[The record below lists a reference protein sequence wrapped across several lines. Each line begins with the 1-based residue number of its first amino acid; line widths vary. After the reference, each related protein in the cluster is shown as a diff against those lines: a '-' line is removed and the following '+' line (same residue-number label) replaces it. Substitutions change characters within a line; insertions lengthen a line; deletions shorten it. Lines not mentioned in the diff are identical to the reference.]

1 MNILDATSFLTIVSY
16 HYVRPIRDSK
26 YALIKGLE
34 KTDFEGQMEYIMRH
48 YNVVS
53 MEHVVASIRGEEPV
67 AQVAQIE
74 RTGDKAKL
82 LHWHEVKMTEN
93 NGFGLYKW

>member
-1 MNILDATSFLTIVSY
+1 MAGEKIDVTFSINSDMEEMLQEAAEKYKRVADMPLDDRV
-16 HYVRPIRDSK
+16 
-26 YALIKGLE
+26 E
-34 KTDFEGQMEYIMRH
+34 
-48 YNVVS
+48 
-53 MEHVVASIRGEEPV
+53 VVAVCSSIRGEEPV